1 MLKFGLKSSKT
12 FFGIFLMREILICL
26 GVTMAC
32 TVLVL
37 FAQFTSAPEAL
48 ADSQPSTQMMA
59 MNTSKPEKAAPAQPS
74 TTAKTKNMSEITT
87 PSGLKYVDVKVGEG
101 ATPVAGQKITV
112 KYLGTLEN
120 GQKFDGGSIDFNVGQ
135 GQVIK
140 GWDEGLLTMKVGG
153 SRKLIIPP
161 DLAYGSRSPGA
172 GIPPNATLLF
182 DVELL
187 AIK

>member
-1 MLKFGLKSSKT
+1 
-12 FFGIFLMREILICL
+12 MREILICL

-48 ADSQPSTQMMA
+48 ADQSSTEQSTQMIA
-59 MNTSKPEKAAPAQPS
+59 MNTSKPEKAPAATPS
-74 TTAKTKNMSEITT
+74 TTSTSKTMSEITT

-101 ATPVAGQKITV
+101 ATPVAGQEIKV

-120 GQKFDGGSIDFNVGQ
+120 GQKFDSGTIDFNVGQ

-187 AIK
+187 AVK

>member
-1 MLKFGLKSSKT
+1 
-12 FFGIFLMREILICL
+12 MREILICL
-26 GVTMAC
+26 GVTVTCA
-32 TVLVL
+32 VLVL
-37 FAQFTSAPEAL
+37 FARFNNNPEAL
-48 ADSQPSTQMMA
+48 ADSQSSSQSPNQTVA
-59 MNTSKPEKAAPAQPS
+59 MNTSKPTKAAPAAATPS
-74 TTAKTKNMSEITT
+74 TSPTSKKMSEITT
-87 PSGLKYVDVKVGEG
+87 PSGLKYVDVKIGEG
-101 ATPVAGQKITV
+101 ATPQVGQNIKV
-112 KYLGTLEN
+112 KYAGTLEN
-120 GQKFDGGSIDFNVGQ
+120 GQKFDSGTFDFNVGT

-187 AIK
+187 KIN

>member
-1 MLKFGLKSSKT
+1 
-12 FFGIFLMREILICL
+12 MREILICL
-26 GVTMAC
+26 GVTIAC
-32 TVLVL
+32 TAFVL
-37 FAQFTSAPEAL
+37 FAQFTNAPASL
-48 ADSQPSTQMMA
+48 ADDQQPTSLMA
-59 MNTSKPEKAAPAQPS
+59 MNTNKPAKAVPAQSS
-74 TTAKTKNMSEITT
+74 TPVKTKNMSEITT
-87 PSGLKYVDVKVGEG
+87 PSGLKYIDVKVGEG
-101 ATPVAGQKITV
+101 ATPVAGQTIKV

-120 GQKFDGGSIDFNVGQ
+120 GQKFDGGSISFNVGQ

-187 AIK
+187 AIE